1 MRPVE
6 ERKKSASPQKRGKVR
21 SKQFVSDVET
31 SEPDT
36 VPEVKSLKDK
46 LASFRPRL
54 IWTIVMLGIFFLTI
68 AAGHFYCCLLVLL
81 INVWIFNEIIS
92 LKRNVENDRKLPFFF
107 VINWYFFLLTL
118 FFLMSMFLKDRILTL
133 IPEQEFNLMNRYR
146 FLAFFGLYVF
156 GIVIFVLSLRK
167 GQLRYQFG
175 MFAWTHLTC
184 LLVVAQSCAVMVN
197 IYNGLVWFLL
207 PASLVIVN
215 DSFAY
220 LFGVYLG
227 RTRLWRFSPNKT
239 WEGFAGGLISTF
251 VAAYLLSNFLA
262 KYEFFICPQQNVTF
276 IPFQVVTC
284 DVNDLSLYQIYKLPS
299 FISYFG
305 FDHIHSTGLQL
316 NALVLGIFAG
326 FIAPFGGFFA
336 SGIKRAF
343 KIKDFGDSFPGHG
356 GMTDRM
362 DCQLLM
368 GSFTCVWLQ
377 AVILRQGYTLN
388 SALNVV
394 FSLPL
399 ADQLE
404 LFERLQFSLL
414 SRNLIK

>member
-1 MRPVE
+1 MKRMKDKARP
-6 ERKKSASPQKRGKVR
+6 
-21 SKQFVSDVET
+21 FVSDVES
-31 SEPDT
+31 SEPD
-36 VPEVKSLKDK
+36 VVQAPQPLKSR

-92 LKRNVENDRKLPFFF
+92 LKSNVENDKKLPYFF
-107 VINWYFFLLTL
+107 VINWYFFFLTL
-118 FFLMSMFLKDRILTL
+118 LFLTLLFLKDRLLTV
-133 IPEQEFNLMNRYR
+133 ISEEDSQVITRYR
-146 FLAFFGLYVF
+146 YLAFFGLYVA

-184 LLVVAQSCAVMVN
+184 LLVVAQSCAIMVN

-220 LFGVYLG
+220 IFGVYLG
-227 RTRLWRFSPNKT
+227 RTRMWRLSPNKT
-239 WEGFAGGLISTF
+239 WEGFAGGLVCTF
-251 VAAYLLSNFLA
+251 IAAYLLSNFLA
-262 KYEFFICPQQNVTF
+262 RYEFFICPQHTLTYV
-276 IPFQVVTC
+276 PFQSVSCEVS
-284 DVNDLSLYQIYKLPS
+284 DLSLYQIYKLPS
-299 FISYFG
+299 FLTFFG
-305 FDHIHSTGLQL
+305 VAHIHSTGLQL
-316 NALVLGIFAG
+316 NAFVLGLFAG

-368 GSFTCVWLQ
+368 GTFTCVWLQ
-377 AVILRQGYTLN
+377 SVILRQSYTLN
-388 SALNVV
+388 FALQVV
-394 FSLPL
+394 FGLPL
-399 ADQLE
+399 SDQVE
-404 LFERLQFSLL
+404 LYERLQYSLL
-414 SRNLIK
+414 TQGLVK

>member
-1 MRPVE
+1 MSLAE
-6 ERKKSASPQKRGKVR
+6 ENSKLSQKPKY
-21 SKQFVSDVET
+21 VSDVES
-31 SEPDT
+31 SEPD
-36 VPEVKSLKDK
+36 VVREVKPLKAR

-54 IWTIVMLGIFFLTI
+54 IWTVIMLGIFFLTI

-81 INVWIFNEIIS
+81 INIWIFNEIVS

-107 VINWYFFLLTL
+107 VINWYFFVLTL
-118 FFLMSMFLKDRILTL
+118 MFLIALFLKDRLVTL
-133 IPEQEFNLMNRYR
+133 LPEAQFNLLNRYR
-146 FLAFFGLYVF
+146 MLLFFTLYVS

-167 GQLRYQFG
+167 GQLKYQFG

-207 PASLVIVN
+207 PAGLVIVN

-239 WEGFAGGLISTF
+239 WEGFAGGLLCTF
-251 VAAYLLSNFLA
+251 IAAYLLANFLA
-262 KYEFFICPQQNVTF
+262 KYEFFICPQVNVTY
-276 IPFQVVTC
+276 IPFQVLTC
-284 DVNDLSLYQIYKLPS
+284 DLNDLALYQTYKLPS
-299 FISYFG
+299 FLSYFG
-305 FDHIHSTGLQL
+305 IAHIHATGLQL
-316 NALVLGIFAG
+316 NAMVLGIFAG

-377 AVILRQGYTLN
+377 AVILRQSYTLS

-394 FSLPL
+394 FSLPI
-399 ADQLE
+399 ADQIE
-404 LFERLQFSLL
+404 LYERLQFSLL
-414 SRNLIK
+414 SQSLIK